1 MAIKFLSAIDHGN
14 YQLTAVDGSAGQ
26 VLTTDGNGNVTFQSV
41 TASSN
46 FYLNGVSF
54 NTGSGV
60 LTLSVAGASNQ
71 AVDLDGRYAL
81 LGHVHDY
88 DKYSSWTLKTNSV
101 QRTTVQSGGTLDLV
115 AGSNVALSY
124 SAGGKVT
131 ISSTDTNTD
140 TNNYATGVSFDT
152 ATGLLAISR
161 LGLSDISI
169 DLDGRYT
176 DNGYADA
183 LNQHLRITDSPTF
196 RNLTLGGTA
205 NPRLDF
211 NGSSDTGIDISI
223 IATPEGLDFIEPE
236 QSNKIHFQILD
247 DLGVNSPY
255 GYSWN
260 GQSLD
265 SRYARASHEHP
276 ISEVAGLQE
285 QLDGLQPAGS
295 YLTNET
301 LTKLSI
307 SGNVLTY
314 QDEAGVKKDIDL
326 SLYLDD
332 SNLARLTSGTLNGST
347 GVATFT
353 RSDSSTF
360 TVDFSAF
367 LADANNYA
375 DGLSFSTSTGVLTL
389 GRNGSL
395 ANLTVDLDG
404 RYLTSLPSHNHNS
417 LYDTLGS
424 ANEVNKRIDEE
435 VLPAIG
441 NKLDTSVNPIKAAT
455 VSNDTI
461 TFTRAD
467 NTTFNVT
474 TSDSNTWRGIHD
486 TPVDGATTTSISSNW
501 AFDNVKKAVPSN
513 AVFTDTN
520 TQLTDAQVRS
530 KFSAGSNISI
540 SSSGVISSTDTN
552 TDTNNYLSSASFNT
566 TNGVLTLNR
575 SGLGAVTVD
584 LDGRYAYSSHNHT
597 SLTGVTSIAFAAQS
611 SDKASIS
618 TTISSTST
626 FFDFNLADDNNN
638 DWWRW
643 RFTPSGST
651 VYDAMTLKP
660 ATNGKANLNVSGT
673 IYANGGNSGQW
684 NQAVTWGN
692 HASAGYTSNVGTL
705 TGISTGTGLDG
716 TWSSGSGTI
725 TLDLSELADKTDAI
739 DASVDEIIMLDN
751 GAERRKR
758 FAEIFGSAAYQNTSA
773 FDAAGSADAVSR
785 RIDEEVFPAIPTNN
799 NQLTNGAGYITR
811 VSDDRNTRGVTRLY
825 GRDRTDAYNIQHLWT
840 GSHWHLRG
848 YNADTYHGEVR
859 VGYADSAGSA
869 NSVAW
874 GNVSGKPTIPTNNNQ
889 LSNGAGYQTN
899 EQVVAEINKIVDG
912 APAALNTLNEL
923 AAAIGDNASYAASI
937 TTALA
942 GKQAAGNYFTDG
954 DTVINMAN
962 NDGFVYND
970 STNRMYVKL
979 DGTDREIFHTGNFNP
994 ANYQAAGT
1002 YNTIIGTDSDINT
1015 SGATIIDNI
1024 YVTDGVITSMGTRA
1038 LTLANLG
1045 YTGATN
1051 ANYITNN
1058 NQLTNGA
1065 GYLTSTNDR
1074 VYITDSRGSAR
1085 APSYYNDRY
1094 AQWDFQ
1100 NVEDTGAGGD
1110 GWHALLTVSKW
1121 SSFDISH
1128 RQEQLIFTGDNLTRR
1143 AAISDSEWGEVKT
1156 IWDTGN
1162 LNPIVSAKVS
1172 NDTTT
1177 FTKADGSTFA
1187 LTTSDANSN
1196 TYLTGAAFNT
1206 GNGVLTLTRN
1216 SGSVTVDLD
1225 GRYLQSLPAHNHDG
1239 VYLPIAGKAA
1249 DSNLL
1254 DGLDLS
1260 KGRNNVAN
1268 QVVRTNSSGYADF
1281 GWINTTSGNTTS
1293 ALTDIYV
1300 NTNDGYIRKATPAH
1314 FRSQITNGHY
1324 DNAGSAAA
1332 VDARINEEVL
1342 PAIDG
1347 KANTSHTHSQYLLT
1361 TGKAADANLL
1371 DGINSSSFLRSD
1383 ATDYYTNTLYGRG
1396 DLISGENGYRNR
1408 GMFGVYDSTKTAPIW
1423 SMGTAYRNNADGT
1436 NFGNLYGLA
1445 YKHTNNTTGG
1455 TMAGG
1460 HQMVWCTNGTPK
1472 SAMGDNIW
1480 TGGVV
1485 YASGGNS
1492 SNWNTAYGWGNHASA
1507 GYIKSYVN
1515 TTYSADGNY
1524 GITLSGTTFRLEDDR
1539 RRNNTGVDIY
1549 SGNTHD
1555 FTWYDA
1561 SVGIRW
1567 YTAGSEDMRLLDNG
1581 TLHVDGDVIAY
1592 STTIS
1597 DKRLKDDVVTI
1608 TNAIDKIKALRGV
1621 EYTWNAGTR
1630 KDKRDL
1636 GLIAQEVEEVLPEIV
1651 HDHEMPLMEDAEKDT
1666 VYKTVDYEK
1675 IVGVLIEG
1683 MKEQQAEID
1692 LLKAEV
1698 KMLKQK

>member
-60 LTLSVAGASNQ
+60 LTLTVNGATNQ
-71 AVDLDGRYAL
+71 TVDLDGRYAL
-81 LGHVHDY
+81 SSHVHNY
-88 DKYSSWTLKTNSV
+88 DNYGSWTLKTNSV

-196 RNLTLGGTA
+196 RNLTLGGTT

-211 NGSSDTGIDISI
+211 NGSSDAGIDMSI
-223 IATPEGLDFIEPE
+223 VATPEGLDFIEPE
-236 QSNKIHFQILD
+236 QDNKIHFQILD

-375 DGLSFSTSTGVLTL
+375 DALSFSTSNGVLTL

-417 LYDTLGS
+417 LYDAIGS
-424 ANEVNKRIDEE
+424 ADEVNTRINEE
-435 VLPAIG
+435 VLPLFDE
-441 NKLDTSVNPIKAAT
+441 KLDSSVNPIKAAT

-474 TSDSNTWRGIHD
+474 TSDSNTWRAIHD

-530 KFSAGSNISI
+530 KFSAGSNVSI

-566 TNGVLTLNR
+566 GNGVLTLNR

-597 SLTGVTSIAFAAQS
+597 SLTGVTSIRFAAQS
-611 SDKASIS
+611 SDAASIS
-618 TTISSTST
+618 TTISGTST
-626 FFDFNLADDNNN
+626 FFDFNLTDDNNN

-725 TLDLSELADKTDAI
+725 TLDLSELADMTA
-739 DASVDEIIMLDN
+739 AVSPTVDEIILLDN

-758 FAEIFGSAAYQNTSA
+758 FSEIFGSAAYQNTSA
-773 FDAAGSADAVSR
+773 FDAAGSANTVAEQLNL
-785 RIDEEVFPAIPTNN
+785 RIDDEVFPAIPTNN
-799 NQLTNGAGYITR
+799 NQLTNGAGYITK

-825 GRDRTDAYNIQHLWT
+825 GRDRTDAYNIQHVWT

-869 NSVAW
+869 NAVAW

-899 EQVVAEINKIVDG
+899 AQVVAEINKIVDG

-970 STNRMYVKL
+970 STNKMYVKL
-979 DGTDREIFHTGNFNP
+979 DGSDKEIWHTGNFNP
-994 ANYQAAGT
+994 ASYQAAGT

-1015 SGATIIDNI
+1015 SGATIVDNI
-1024 YVTDGVITSMGTRA
+1024 YVTDGVITSMGTRV

-1065 GYLTSTNDR
+1065 GYLTSSNDR
-1074 VYITDSRGSAR
+1074 NFITDSRGGYR
-1085 APSYYNDRY
+1085 LPNYYNDRY

-1100 NVEDTGAGGD
+1100 NTSDTGAGGD
-1110 GWHALLTVSKW
+1110 SWHALLTVSKW
-1121 SSFDISH
+1121 SSYDNSH
-1128 RQEQLIFTGDNLTRR
+1128 RQEQLIFTGDNLKRR
-1143 AAISDSEWGEVKT
+1143 TATSDSEWGEVKT

-1162 LNPIVSAKVS
+1162 LGIGDNGLTEKNFTTARADIVDSFTRNVVVFNPEPSITEELVKIGVGVADPQRTLTVDNEIEIQLTGYTDDKGLWMTYPWIEGVSTHYHSAWVKFNGNSASYSFIQNGNTRMHIARTTGNVGIG
-1172 NDTTT
+1172 TTT
-1177 FTKADGSTFA
+1177 PSSYKLDVNGDINFTGDLYQNGALFTPAGGGGGSSPWTVTGNDIDYSDGNVGIGANAPWGRNLTVHGQLEVIYGNGPSHLTLRSNEEYFGTYSDGGVSFSGEWASYSFIQNGSTRMFIK
-1187 LTTSDANSN
+1187 
-1196 TYLTGAAFNT
+1196 YLTGEVGIGTTDPRERLEVN
-1206 GNGVLTLTRN
+1206 GNIKASGEVIAN
-1216 SGSVTVDLD
+1216 S
-1225 GRYLQSLPAHNHDG
+1225 
-1239 VYLPIAGKAA
+1239 
-1249 DSNLL
+1249 
-1254 DGLDLS
+1254 
-1260 KGRNNVAN
+1260 
-1268 QVVRTNSSGYADF
+1268 
-1281 GWINTTSGNTTS
+1281 
-1293 ALTDIYV
+1293 
-1300 NTNDGYIRKATPAH
+1300 
-1314 FRSQITNGHY
+1314 
-1324 DNAGSAAA
+1324 
-1332 VDARINEEVL
+1332 DARVKENVETIPNALEKV
-1342 PAIDG
+1342 
-1347 KANTSHTHSQYLLT
+1347 TSMRGVTYNKI
-1361 TGKAADANLL
+1361 GEK
-1371 DGINSSSFLRSD
+1371 RS
-1383 ATDYYTNTLYGRG
+1383 
-1396 DLISGENGYRNR
+1396 
-1408 GMFGVYDSTKTAPIW
+1408 
-1423 SMGTAYRNNADGT
+1423 SMGVIAQEIQKIA
-1436 NFGNLYGLA
+1436 
-1445 YKHTNNTTGG
+1445 
-1455 TMAGG
+1455 
-1460 HQMVWCTNGTPK
+1460 PE
-1472 SAMGDNIW
+1472 
-1480 TGGVV
+1480 VV
-1485 YASGGNS
+1485 
-1492 SNWNTAYGWGNHASA
+1492 H
-1507 GYIKSYVN
+1507 
-1515 TTYSADGNY
+1515 
-1524 GITLSGTTFRLEDDR
+1524 
-1539 RRNNTGVDIY
+1539 
-1549 SGNTHD
+1549 
-1555 FTWYDA
+1555 
-1561 SVGIRW
+1561 
-1567 YTAGSEDMRLLDNG
+1567 GSEDGILS
-1581 TLHVDGDVIAY
+1581 VAY
-1592 STTIS
+1592 GN
-1597 DKRLKDDVVTI
+1597 I
-1608 TNAIDKIKALRGV
+1608 TA
-1621 EYTWNAGTR
+1621 
-1630 KDKRDL
+1630 
-1636 GLIAQEVEEVLPEIV
+1636 
-1651 HDHEMPLMEDAEKDT
+1651 
-1666 VYKTVDYEK
+1666 
-1675 IVGVLIEG
+1675 VLIEAI
-1683 MKEQQAEID
+1683 KEQQKQID
-1692 LLKAEV
+1692 NLKSI
-1698 KMLKQK
+1698 LNGFTN

>member
-14 YQLTAVDGSAGQ
+14 YQLTTADGSAGQ
-26 VLTTDGNGNVTFQSV
+26 VLTTDGNGNVTFQTV
-41 TASSN
+41 AASSN
-46 FYLNGVSF
+46 FYLNGASF

-60 LTLSVAGASNQ
+60 LTLSVSGASNQ
-71 AVDLDGRYAL
+71 TVDLDGRYAL
-81 LGHVHDY
+81 ANHVHDY
-88 DKYSSWTLKTNSV
+88 DKYSSWNLKTNGT
-101 QRTTVQSGGTLDLV
+101 QRTTVQSGGILDLI

-131 ISSTDTNTD
+131 ISSTDTDTNTD
-140 TNNYATGVSFDT
+140 TNHYATGLSFDT
-152 ATGLLAISR
+152 GNGVLTMTR
-161 LGLSDISI
+161 LGLGNISV
-169 DLDGRYT
+169 DLDGRFT

-183 LNQHLRITDSPTF
+183 LNQHLRTSDSPTF

-211 NGSSDTGIDISI
+211 NGSSDAGIDMSI
-223 IATPEGLDFIEPE
+223 VATPEGLDFIEPE
-236 QSNKIHFQILD
+236 DSNKVHFQILD
-247 DLGVNSPY
+247 DVGVNSPY
-255 GYSWN
+255 GYKWN

-265 SRYARASHEHP
+265 ARYARASHEHP
-276 ISEVAGLQE
+276 ISEIAGLQE
-285 QLDGLQPAGS
+285 QLDEKQPAGS
-295 YLTNET
+295 YLTSET

-314 QDEAGVKKDIDL
+314 QDEAGVKNTLDL
-326 SLYLDD
+326 RLYLDD
-332 SNLARLTSGTLNGST
+332 TNLARLTSGTLNGST

-353 RSDSSTF
+353 RDDSSTF

-367 LADANNYA
+367 LADANNFA
-375 DGLSFSTSTGVLTL
+375 DSLSFSTSNGVLTL

-395 ANLTVDLDG
+395 ADLTVDLDG
-404 RYLTSLPSHNHNS
+404 RYLTSLPSHNHNT
-417 LYDTLGS
+417 LYDPIGS
-424 ANEVNKRIDEE
+424 ADAVNERIDTEI
-435 VLPAIG
+435 VRAIG
-441 NKLDTSVNPIKAAT
+441 DKLDASVNPIKGAT

-461 TFTRAD
+461 TFTKAD
-467 NTTFNVT
+467 GTKFDIT

-486 TPVDGATTTSISSNW
+486 TPIDGATTTSISSNW
-501 AFDNVKKAVPSN
+501 AFDNVKTAVPSG
-513 AVFTDTN
+513 AKFTDTN
-520 TQLTDAQVRS
+520 TQLSDAQVRS
-530 KFSAGSNISI
+530 KFSAGSNVSI

-552 TDTNNYLSSASFNT
+552 TDTNNYLSSATFNT
-566 TNGVLTLNR
+566 GNGVLTLNR

-597 SLTGVTSIAFAAQS
+597 SLTGVTSIGFAAQS
-611 SDKASIS
+611 SDSASIS
-618 TTISSTST
+618 TSISGTST
-626 FFDFNLADDNNN
+626 FFDFNLTDDNNN

-651 VYDAMTLKP
+651 VYDAMILKP
-660 ATNGKANLNVSGT
+660 ASNGNADLTISGSVYADNLNIS
-673 IYANGGNSGQW
+673 NW
-684 NQAVTWGN
+684 NTAHSWGN
-692 HASAGYTSNVGTL
+692 HASAGYTGNIGTI
-705 TGISTGTGLDG
+705 TGVATGTGLDG
-716 TWSSGSGTI
+716 TWTSGSGTI
-725 TLDLSELADKTDAI
+725 TLDLSELTDMTAAV
-739 DASVDEIIMLDN
+739 DTAVDELILLDN

-758 FAEIFGSAAYQNTSA
+758 FAEIFGSAAYVNTSA
-773 FDAAGSADAVSR
+773 FDAAGSADAVNT
-785 RIDEEVFPAIPTNN
+785 RIEEEVIPALGRIPTNN
-799 NQLTNGAGYITR
+799 NELTNGAGYITR

-874 GNVSGKPTIPTNNNQ
+874 SNVSGKPTIPTNNNQ
-889 LSNGAGYQTN
+889 LTNGAGYQTN
-899 EQVVAEINKIVDG
+899 AQVVAEINKIVDG

-923 AAAIGDNASYAASI
+923 AAAIGDNASYASSI

-942 GKQAAGNYFTDG
+942 GKQAKGNYFTDG

-994 ANYQAAGT
+994 GDYQPRGDYQPAGSYQPAGT
-1002 YNTIIGTDSDINT
+1002 YNTIIGTDSDVNT

-1024 YVTDGVITSMGTRA
+1024 YMTDGVITSHGTRN
-1038 LTLANLG
+1038 LTPGDIGAAN
-1045 YTGATN
+1045 A
-1051 ANYITNN
+1051 
-1058 NQLTNGA
+1058 
-1065 GYLTSTNDR
+1065 SHDHDR
-1074 VYITDSRGSAR
+1074 NYITDSRGGQR

-1100 NVEDTGAGGD
+1100 SSDDTQAGGD
-1110 GWHALLTVSKW
+1110 SWHSLLTVSKW
-1121 SSFDISH
+1121 SSFDPTH
-1128 RQEQLIFTGDNLTRR
+1128 RQEQLIFTGDNLKRR
-1143 AAISDSEWGEVKT
+1143 TAVSDGEWDKVKT

-1162 LNPIVSAKVS
+1162 LNPIISATVS

-1206 GNGVLTLTRN
+1206 GNGILTLTRN

-1239 VYLPIAGKAA
+1239 VYLPIGSKAA
-1249 DSNLL
+1249 DSDLL
-1254 DGLDLS
+1254 DGLNLHT
-1260 KGRNNVAN
+1260 GRNDDAN
-1268 QVVRTNSSGYADF
+1268 KVVRTNASGYVDF
-1281 GWINTTSGNTTS
+1281 GWINTTSGNTTGT
-1293 ALTDIYV
+1293 LTDIYV

-1324 DNAGSAAA
+1324 DSAGSADA
-1332 VDARINEEVL
+1332 VNRRIDEEVF

-1347 KANTSHTHSQYLLT
+1347 KANTSHSHSQYLLT

-1383 ATDYYTNTLYGRG
+1383 ATDYYTNTIYGRG

-1423 SMGTAYRNNADGT
+1423 SMGTAYRNDAKGAT
-1436 NFGNLYGLA
+1436 FGNLYGLA

-1460 HQMVWCTNGTPK
+1460 HQMVWCSNGTPK
-1472 SAMGDNIW
+1472 SAMGDNVW
-1480 TGGVV
+1480 TGGTV

-1492 SNWNTAYGWGNHASA
+1492 GNWNTAYGWGNHASA

-1524 GITLSGTTFRLEDDR
+1524 GLTLSGTTFRLEDDR
-1539 RRNNTGVDIY
+1539 RRNSTGVDIY
-1549 SGNTHD
+1549 TGNTHD

-1567 YTAGSEDMRLLDNG
+1567 YTAGSEDMRLYDNG

-1608 TNAIDKIKALRGV
+1608 ENPIEKIKKLRGV
-1621 EYTWNAGTR
+1621 EYTWNAGSR

-1651 HDHEMPLMEDAEKDT
+1651 HEHEMPLMEDAEEGT

>member
-1 MAIKFLSAIDHGN
+1 MAIKILSSLELGN
-14 YQLTAVDGSAGQ
+14 YQFSSEDGSNGQ
-26 VLTTDGNGNVTFQSV
+26 VLTTDGSGNVSFQSIPQ
-41 TASSN
+41 SSN
-46 FYLNGVSF
+46 FYLNGASF

-60 LTLSVAGASNQ
+60 LTLTVNGATNQ
-71 AVDLDGRYAL
+71 TVDLDGRYAL
-81 LGHVHDY
+81 SSHVHDY
-88 DKYSSWTLKTNSV
+88 DNYGSWSLKTNSV
-101 QRTTVQSGGTLDLV
+101 QRTTVQSGGTLDLI

-131 ISSTDTNTD
+131 ISSTDTND
-140 TNNYATGVSFDT
+140 NTNHYVTGASFST
-152 ATGLLAISR
+152 SNGILTLSR
-161 LGLSDISI
+161 LGLGDLTV
-169 DLDGRYT
+169 DLDGRFT

-183 LNQHLRITDSPTF
+183 MNQHVRVADSPTF

-211 NGSSDTGIDISI
+211 NGSSDTGVDMSI
-223 IATPEGLDFIEPE
+223 VATPEGLDFIEPE
-236 QSNKIHFQILD
+236 QSDKIQFQIFD
-247 DLGVNSPY
+247 DGGVNSPF
-255 GYSWN
+255 GYQWN

-265 SRYARASHEHP
+265 SRYAAASHEHP

-301 LTKLSI
+301 LTELSI
-307 SGNVLTY
+307 SANVLTY
-314 QDEAGVKKDIDL
+314 KDEAGVTHDIDL

-375 DGLSFSTSTGVLTL
+375 DALSFSTSNGVLTL

-395 ANLTVDLDG
+395 ADLTVDLDG

-417 LYDTLGS
+417 LYDTIGS
-424 ANEVNKRIDEE
+424 ANEVNTRIDQE
-435 VLPAIG
+435 VLPAIDA
-441 NKLDTSVNPIKAAT
+441 KLDSSVNPIKAAT

-474 TSDSNTWRGIHD
+474 TSDANTWRGIHD
-486 TPVDGATTTSISSNW
+486 TPVDGATAISISSNW

-530 KFSAGSNISI
+530 KFSAGSNVSI

-597 SLTGVTSIAFAAQS
+597 SLTGVTSIGFAAQS
-611 SDKASIS
+611 SDAASIS

-626 FFDFNLADDNNN
+626 FFDFNLTDDNSN

-660 ATNGKANLNVSGT
+660 ISNGRSDLTLSGVM
-673 IYANGGNSGQW
+673 YASGGNSGQW
-684 NQAVTWGN
+684 NQAVAWGN
-692 HASAGYTSNVGTL
+692 HALAGYTSNVGTL

-758 FAEIFGSAAYQNTSA
+758 FAEIFGSAAYVNTGS
-773 FDAAGSADAVSR
+773 FDAAGSAAAVADELNL
-785 RIDEEVFPAIPTNN
+785 RIDNEVFSAIPTNN
-799 NQLTNGAGYITR
+799 NQLTNGAGYIT
-811 VSDDRNTRGVTRLY
+811 DGNTGWNNTY
-825 GRDRTDAYNIQHLWT
+825 GFITDGNTNWNNTYGFITASSTDTLTNKSGNISQWT
-840 GSHWHLRG
+840 NDSG
-848 YNADTYHGEVR
+848 YITSIPSSYATDSEVDTKITT
-859 VGYADSAGSA
+859 A
-869 NSVAW
+869 
-874 GNVSGKPTIPTNNNQ
+874 INN
-889 LSNGAGYQTN
+889 L
-899 EQVVAEINKIVDG
+899 IDG
-912 APAALNTLNEL
+912 APGALNTLNEL
-923 AAAIGDNASYAASI
+923 AAAIGDNSSYAASI

-979 DGTDREIFHTGNFNP
+979 DGSDKEIYHTGNFNP
-994 ANYQAAGT
+994 ASYQAAGT

-1024 YVTDGVITSMGTRA
+1024 YVTDGVITSMGTRV

-1074 VYITDSRGSAR
+1074 NYITDSRGGYR
-1085 APSYYNDRY
+1085 LPSYYNDRY

-1100 NVEDTGAGGD
+1100 SSTDTAAGGD
-1110 GWHALLTVSKW
+1110 EWHGILTVSKW
-1121 SSFDISH
+1121 SAFDITH
-1128 RQEQLIFTGDNLTRR
+1128 RQEQLLFTGDNLKRR
-1143 AAISDSEWGEVKT
+1143 TALSDSEWGEVKT
-1156 IWDTGN
+1156 IWDSGN
-1162 LNPIVSAKVS
+1162 INPIVSATVS

-1177 FTKADGSTFA
+1177 YTKADGSTFA

-1196 TYLTGAAFNT
+1196 VYVTGASFNT

-1225 GRYLQSLPAHNHDG
+1225 GRYLQSISSSNVTTALGYTP
-1239 VYLPIAGKAA
+1239 LSTSGKAA

-1254 DGLDLS
+1254 DGLDLAT
-1260 KGRNNVAN
+1260 GRNNVAN

-1293 ALTDIYV
+1293 TLTDIYV

-1314 FRSQITNGHY
+1314 FRSQITNGFY
-1324 DNAGSAAA
+1324 DAAGSAAA
-1332 VDARINEEVL
+1332 VDARINSEVL
-1342 PAIDG
+1342 PAIP
-1347 KANTSHTHSQYLLT
+1347 
-1361 TGKAADANLL
+1361 
-1371 DGINSSSFLRSD
+1371 IN
-1383 ATDYYTNTLYGRG
+1383 
-1396 DLISGENGYRNR
+1396 
-1408 GMFGVYDSTKTAPIW
+1408 
-1423 SMGTAYRNNADGT
+1423 NNQ
-1436 NFGNLYGLA
+1436 L
-1445 YKHTNNTTGG
+1445 
-1455 TMAGG
+1455 
-1460 HQMVWCTNGTPK
+1460 TNG
-1472 SAMGDNIW
+1472 
-1480 TGGVV
+1480 
-1485 YASGGNS
+1485 
-1492 SNWNTAYGWGNHASA
+1492 A
-1507 GYIKSYVN
+1507 GYITSYVDTNYYLNGITKSGNTLTFSVNGTTNQTYTFGDAAFQNAAAMTVAEAGYASSAGEANYAESAGAVDWAAVTSKPTIPTNNNQLTNGAGYITSYVN

-1524 GITLSGTTFRLEDDR
+1524 GMTLSGTTFRLEDDR
-1539 RRNNTGVDIY
+1539 RRNSTSTDIY
-1549 SGNTHD
+1549 TGNTHD

-1567 YTAGSEDMRLLDNG
+1567 YTAGAEDMRLQDNG

-1592 STTIS
+1592 SSTIS

-1608 TNAIDKIKALRGV
+1608 TNAVDKIKALRGV

-1651 HDHEMPLMEDAEKDT
+1651 HEHEMPLMEDAEEGT

-1698 KMLKQK
+1698 KLLKSN